1 MTNTESGTPTAI
13 QECRYT
19 GQAMDLNAITGGAQ
33 PLVIRAL
40 VHDWPIVGLARQSD
54 SDFAKYLAKLD
65 NGTVVDTLLMPPQ
78 AEGIVGYQSD
88 LSAFNFEH
96 YQIPLTL
103 GLQRLAH
110 YSRTRDG
117 SGLAIQSALISSCM
131 PSFGHD
137 HQLPLPLPEAAP
149 RIWIGNHVTTPAHFD
164 SQYNIACVV
173 CGRRRFTLFPP
184 DQLPNLYIGPPDFAP
199 TGAPISLA
207 RVDRPDDPR
216 FPRLKQAL
224 AAAQVAELAPG
235 DAIFIP
241 PLWWHH
247 VKSLEQL
254 NALVNYWWPPVTVE
268 GYNVGHEMAALYHC
282 ILAFRALPPVQREAW
297 RNLLDHYVFGDEDP
311 LAHVP
316 PARHGVL
323 GRPLTP
329 ERVTQLKELARRH
342 L

>member
-1 MTNTESGTPTAI
+1 MSHTDHDTPTAI
-13 QECRYT
+13 RECRYT
-19 GQAMDLNAITGGAQ
+19 GRTLDLDEITGDGQ

-40 VHDWPIVGLARQSD
+40 VDDWPIVDRARQSD
-54 SDFAKYLAKLD
+54 SDFARYLAALD
-65 NGTVVDTLLMPPQ
+65 NGAAVDALLMPPQ
-78 AEGIVGYQSD
+78 AEGIVGYRAD

-96 YQIPLTL
+96 FKIPLTL

-131 PSFGHD
+131 PSFGQD
-137 HQLPLPLPEAAP
+137 HPLPLALPELAP
-149 RIWIGNHVTTPAHFD
+149 RIWIGNRVTTPAHFD

-173 CGRRRFTLFPP
+173 CGRRRFTLFAPE
-184 DQLPNLYIGPPDFAP
+184 QLPNLYIGPLDFAP

-207 RVDRPDDPR
+207 RIDQPDDAR
-216 FPRLKQAL
+216 FPRLQQAL
-224 AAAQVAELAPG
+224 ASTQVAELAPG

-247 VKSLEQL
+247 VQSLEQL
-254 NALVNYWWPPVTVE
+254 NALVNYWWSPINVE
-268 GYNVGHEMAALYHC
+268 GYHVGHEMAALYHC
-282 ILAFRALPPVQREAW
+282 ILAFRALPPAQREAW
-297 RNLLDHYVFGDEDP
+297 RNLLDHYVFGDADP

-316 PARHGVL
+316 PGHRGVL
-323 GRPLTP
+323 GKPLTP
-329 ERVTQLKELARRH
+329 ERVRQLKELARRH